1 MSSNGCSIIPG
12 GHGARIF
19 SGDLADPVPTI
30 YTDYHHCFEFLGEVV
45 KTRCKKVLAGAVLA
59 LLLLVGLGLI
69 LYPILSNYFVNG
81 EQSAVQAQYTDE
93 VSSMENAEIE
103 EELKAAQL
111 YNEALLSVQA
121 TDEVKLR
128 AYDELLNFTGNGV
141 MATLEIPAIDVEL
154 PIYHGVGED
163 VLQKGVGHMPG
174 TSLPIGGASTHAVLS
189 AHACLPSARLF
200 TDLDQLVVG
209 DQFCIHVLGGSL
221 YYEVDQIIVTLPS
234 DTDAVQIVEGADY
247 VTLLTCTP
255 YGINTHRLLV
265 RGHRIDPPAAG
276 QASADEPEPPE
287 RASTWTEKYL
297 QGIIAGVIGTVGVI
311 GVLLIVIK
319 IKKNRN

>member
-1 MSSNGCSIIPG
+1 M
-12 GHGARIF
+12 
-19 SGDLADPVPTI
+19 
-30 YTDYHHCFEFLGEVV
+30 EVI
-45 KTRCKKVLAGAVLA
+45 KTRCKKVLAGAALV

-69 LYPILSNYFVNG
+69 LYPILSNYFVSG

-93 VSSMENAEIE
+93 ISSMENAEIE

-128 AYDELLNFTGNGV
+128 AYDELLNFAGNGV
-141 MATLEIPAIDVEL
+141 MATLEIPAIDAEL

-189 AHACLPSARLF
+189 AHAGLPSARLF

-209 DQFCIHVLGGSL
+209 DQFCIHVLGEAL
-221 YYEVDQIIVTLPS
+221 YYEVDQIVVTIPS
-234 DTDAVQIVEGADY
+234 DTDAVQIVEGKDY

-255 YGINTHRLLV
+255 YRVNTHRLLV
-265 RGHRIDPPAAG
+265 RGRRTEIPETP
-276 QASADEPEPPE
+276 QAISDEPEQPE

-297 QGIIAGVIGTVGVI
+297 QGIAFGMAGAA
-311 GVLLIVIK
+311 LLIGSLVLAWK

>member
-1 MSSNGCSIIPG
+1 M
-12 GHGARIF
+12 
-19 SGDLADPVPTI
+19 
-30 YTDYHHCFEFLGEVV
+30 
-45 KTRCKKVLAGAVLA
+45 

-69 LYPILSNYFVNG
+69 LYPILSNYFVSG

-93 VSSMENAEIE
+93 ISSMENAEIE

-128 AYDELLNFTGNGV
+128 AYDELLNFAGNGV
-141 MATLEIPAIDVEL
+141 MATLEIPAIDAEL

-189 AHACLPSARLF
+189 AHAGLPSARLF

-209 DQFCIHVLGGSL
+209 DQFCIHVLGEAL
-221 YYEVDQIIVTLPS
+221 YYEVDQIVVTIPS
-234 DTDAVQIVEGADY
+234 DTDAVQIVEGKDY

-255 YGINTHRLLV
+255 YRVNTHRLLV
-265 RGHRIDPPAAG
+265 RGRRTEIPEVPPTV
-276 QASADEPEPPE
+276 ADEPEQPE

-297 QGIIAGVIGTVGVI
+297 QGIAFGMAGAA
-311 GVLLIVIK
+311 LLIGSLVLAWK

>member
-1 MSSNGCSIIPG
+1 MI
-12 GHGARIF
+12 
-19 SGDLADPVPTI
+19 
-30 YTDYHHCFEFLGEVV
+30 
-45 KTRCKKVLAGAVLA
+45 KTQCKKVLAGAALV
-59 LLLLVGLGLI
+59 LLLLIGLGLI
-69 LYPILSNYFVNG
+69 LYPILSNYLTSG

-174 TSLPIGGASTHAVLS
+174 TSLPIGGASTRFSPRMRACPLRG
-189 AHACLPSARLF
+189 CLP
-200 TDLDQLVVG
+200 
-209 DQFCIHVLGGSL
+209 IWISL
-221 YYEVDQIIVTLPS
+221 WWAT
-234 DTDAVQIVEGADY
+234 GF
-247 VTLLTCTP
+247 
-255 YGINTHRLLV
+255 
-265 RGHRIDPPAAG
+265 
-276 QASADEPEPPE
+276 
-287 RASTWTEKYL
+287 ASTSSVRRCT
-297 QGIIAGVIGTVGVI
+297 T
-311 GVLLIVIK
+311 
-319 IKKNRN
+319 RSTRPS

>member
-1 MSSNGCSIIPG
+1 MSSNGCSTIPG

-30 YTDYHHCFEFLGEVV
+30 YTDYHHCFEFLGEVI
-45 KTRCKKVLAGAVLA
+45 KTQCKKVLAGAALV
-59 LLLLVGLGLI
+59 LLLLIGLGLI
-69 LYPILSNYFVNG
+69 LYPILSNYFVSE

-141 MATLEIPAIDVEL
+141 MATLEVPAIDVEL

-174 TSLPIGGASTHAVLS
+174 TSLPIGGAGTHAVLS
-189 AHACLPSARLF
+189 AHAGLPSARLF

-209 DQFCIHVLGGSL
+209 DRFCIHVLGETL
-221 YYEVDQIIVTLPS
+221 YYEVDQTIGTLPS
-234 DTDAVQIVEGADY
+234 DADAVQIVEGADY

-255 YGINTHRLLV
+255 YGVNTHRLLV

-276 QASADEPEPPE
+276 QASADEPELPE

-297 QGIIAGVIGTVGVI
+297 QGIIAGVIGTAGII
-311 GVLLIVIK
+311 GIPLIVIK
-319 IKKNRN
+319 IGKKRK

>member
-1 MSSNGCSIIPG
+1 M
-12 GHGARIF
+12 
-19 SGDLADPVPTI
+19 
-30 YTDYHHCFEFLGEVV
+30 
-45 KTRCKKVLAGAVLA
+45 
-59 LLLLVGLGLI
+59 LLLLIGLGLI
-69 LYPILSNYFVNG
+69 LYPILSNYFVSG

-174 TSLPIGGASTHAVLS
+174 TSLPIGGAGTHAVLS
-189 AHACLPSARLF
+189 AHAGLPSARLF

-209 DQFCIHVLGGSL
+209 DQFCIHVLGEAL
-221 YYEVDQIIVTLPS
+221 YYEVDQTIVTLPS
-234 DTDAVQIVEGADY
+234 DTDAVQIVEGEDY

-265 RGHRIDPPAAG
+265 RGHRIDPPAAE
-276 QASADEPEPPE
+276 QVSADEPELPE

-297 QGIIAGVIGTVGVI
+297 QGIIAGVIGTAGII
-311 GVLLIVIK
+311 GIPLIVVK
-319 IKKNRN
+319 VRKKRK

>member
-1 MSSNGCSIIPG
+1 M
-12 GHGARIF
+12 
-19 SGDLADPVPTI
+19 
-30 YTDYHHCFEFLGEVV
+30 
-45 KTRCKKVLAGAVLA
+45 
-59 LLLLVGLGLI
+59 LLLLIGLGLI
-69 LYPILSNYFVNG
+69 LYPILSNYLTSG

-141 MATLEIPAIDVEL
+141 MATLEIPSIDVEL

-189 AHACLPSARLF
+189 AHAGLPSARLF

-209 DQFCIHVLGGSL
+209 DRFCIHVLGEAL
-221 YYEVDQIIVTLPS
+221 YYEVDQTIVTLPS
-234 DTDAVQIVEGADY
+234 DTDAVQIVEGEDY

-255 YGINTHRLLV
+255 YGVNTHRLLV

-311 GVLLIVIK
+311 GVLLIVMK
-319 IKKNRN
+319 IRKKRK

>member
-1 MSSNGCSIIPG
+1 MPAYEIPP
-12 GHGARIF
+12 A
-19 SGDLADPVPTI
+19 SPGDI
-30 YTDYHHCFEFLGEVV
+30 YFGEVI

-59 LLLLVGLGLI
+59 LLLLIGLGLI
-69 LYPILSNYFVNG
+69 LYPILSNYFVGG

-174 TSLPIGGASTHAVLS
+174 TSLPIGGAGTHAVLS
-189 AHACLPSARLF
+189 AHAGLPSARLF

-209 DQFCIHVLGGSL
+209 DQFCIHVLGEAL

-234 DTDAVQIVEGADY
+234 DTDAVQIVEGEDY

-255 YGINTHRLLV
+255 YGVNTHRLLV

-297 QGIIAGVIGTVGVI
+297 QGIIAGVIGTAGII
-311 GVLLIVIK
+311 GIPLIVMK
-319 IKKNRN
+319 IRKKRK

>member
-1 MSSNGCSIIPG
+1 M
-12 GHGARIF
+12 
-19 SGDLADPVPTI
+19 
-30 YTDYHHCFEFLGEVV
+30 EVI
-45 KTRCKKVLAGAVLA
+45 KTRCKKVLAGAALV

-69 LYPILSNYFVNG
+69 LYPILSNYFVSG

-93 VSSMENAEIE
+93 ISSMENAEIE

-128 AYDELLNFTGNGV
+128 AYDELLNFAGNGV
-141 MATLEIPAIDVEL
+141 MATLEIPAIDAEL

-174 TSLPIGGASTHAVLS
+174 TSLPTGGASTHAVIS
-189 AHACLPSARLF
+189 VHSGLPAARLF
-200 TDLDQLVVG
+200 TDLDKLEAG
-209 DQFCIHVLGGSL
+209 DLFYIHVLGETL
-221 YYEVDQIIVTLPS
+221 CYEVDQIVVTIPS
-234 DTDAVQIVEGADY
+234 DTDAVQIVEGKDY

-255 YGINTHRLLV
+255 YGVNTHRLLV
-265 RGHRIDPPAAG
+265 RGRRTEAPEMPPTV
-276 QASADEPEPPE
+276 ADEPEQPE

-297 QGIIAGVIGTVGVI
+297 QGIAFGMAGTA
-311 GVLLIVIK
+311 LLIGGLVLAWK

>member
-1 MSSNGCSIIPG
+1 M
-12 GHGARIF
+12 
-19 SGDLADPVPTI
+19 
-30 YTDYHHCFEFLGEVV
+30 EVV
-45 KTRCKKVLAGAVLA
+45 KTQYKKVLAGAALV

-69 LYPILSNYFVNG
+69 LYPLLSNYFASG
-81 EQSAVQAQYTDE
+81 EQSAVQAQYVDE
-93 VSSMENAEIE
+93 VSAMENAKIE
-103 EELKAAQL
+103 AELEAARL
-111 YNEALLSVQA
+111 YNEALLSVQD

-128 AYDELLNFTGNGV
+128 AYDELLNFAGNGV
-141 MATLEIPAIDVEL
+141 MATLEVPVIDVEL

-189 AHACLPSARLF
+189 AHAGLPSARLF

-209 DQFCIHVLGGSL
+209 DQFCIHVLGEAL
-221 YYEVDQIIVTLPS
+221 YYEVDQIVVTIPS
-234 DTDAVQIVEGADY
+234 DTDAVQIVEGKDY

-255 YGINTHRLLV
+255 YGVNTHRLLV
-265 RGHRIDPPAAG
+265 RGRRTEIPEVPPTV
-276 QASADEPEPPE
+276 ADEPEQPE

-297 QGIIAGVIGTVGVI
+297 QGIAFGMAGA
-311 GVLLIVIK
+311 VLLIGSLVLAWK

>member
-1 MSSNGCSIIPG
+1 M
-12 GHGARIF
+12 
-19 SGDLADPVPTI
+19 
-30 YTDYHHCFEFLGEVV
+30 
-45 KTRCKKVLAGAVLA
+45 

-69 LYPILSNYFVNG
+69 LYPILSNYFVSG

-93 VSSMENAEIE
+93 ISSMENAEIE

-128 AYDELLNFTGNGV
+128 AYDELLNFAGNGV
-141 MATLEIPAIDVEL
+141 MATLEIPAIDAEL

-174 TSLPIGGASTHAVLS
+174 TSLPTGGASTHAVLS
-189 AHACLPSARLF
+189 AHAGLPSARLF

-209 DQFCIHVLGGSL
+209 DQFCIHVLGEAL

-234 DTDAVQIVEGADY
+234 DTDAVQIMEGADY

-255 YGINTHRLLV
+255 YGVNTHRLLV
-265 RGHRIDPPAAG
+265 RGHRIDPPAAE
-276 QASADEPEPPE
+276 QVSADETEPSE
-287 RASTWTEKYL
+287 RVSTWTEKYL
-297 QGIIAGVIGTVGVI
+297 QGIIAGVIVTAGII
-311 GVLLIVIK
+311 GIPLIVIK
-319 IKKNRN
+319 ARKNRK

>member
-1 MSSNGCSIIPG
+1 MR
-12 GHGARIF
+12 AVVRLLF
-19 SGDLADPVPTI
+19 
-30 YTDYHHCFEFLGEVV
+30 CFGEVV
-45 KTRCKKVLAGAVLA
+45 KTRCKKVLAGAALV
-59 LLLLVGLGLI
+59 LLLLIGLGLI
-69 LYPILSNYFVNG
+69 LYPILSNYLTSG

-174 TSLPIGGASTHAVLS
+174 TSLPIGGAGTHAVLS
-189 AHACLPSARLF
+189 AHAGLPSARLF

-209 DQFCIHVLGGSL
+209 DQFCIHVLGEAL
-221 YYEVDQIIVTLPS
+221 YYEVDQTIVTLPS

-255 YGINTHRLLV
+255 YGVNTHRLLV

-276 QASADEPEPPE
+276 QASADEPELPE

-297 QGIIAGVIGTVGVI
+297 QGIIAGVIGTAGII
-311 GVLLIVIK
+311 GIPLIVMK
-319 IKKNRN
+319 IRKKRK